1 MTCLFNNPAQF
12 MTITLGVFLGRF
24 ASDLPRWPSCGKPEA
39 LAGSLRAVP
48 ADDRPGR
55 GRRTLPVRQH
65 RSRASARPTI
75 RSLPAYLC
83 GIGPGQVLTTPT
95 PGSSRD
101 SSDVRSPIE

>member
-24 ASDLPRWPSCGKPEA
+24 AYDLPRWPSCGKPEA

-48 ADDRPGR
+48 ADDRPGW

-83 GIGPGQVLTTPT
+83 GIGPGQVLTRPHRDQVATPAT
-95 PGSSRD
+95 SVP
-101 SSDVRSPIE
+101 P

>member
-24 ASDLPRWPSCGKPEA
+24 AYDLPRWPSCGKPEA

-48 ADDRPGR
+48 ADDRPGA
-55 GRRTLPVRQH
+55 GPPH
-65 RSRASARPTI
+65 PARPTALVAGVGGADDSFAACLLVRD
-75 RSLPAYLC
+75 RSGTGSHP
-83 GIGPGQVLTTPT
+83 PT

>member
-24 ASDLPRWPSCGKPEA
+24 AYDLPRWPSCGKPEA

-55 GRRTLPVRQH
+55 GRRTLPVRAPVAGVGGADDSFAACLLVRD
-65 RSRASARPTI
+65 RSGTGSHP
-75 RSLPAYLC
+75 
-83 GIGPGQVLTTPT
+83 PT

>member
-1 MTCLFNNPAQF
+1 
-12 MTITLGVFLGRF
+12 
-24 ASDLPRWPSCGKPEA
+24 

-65 RSRASARPTI
+65 RSRASAGPTI

-83 GIGPGQVLTTPT
+83 GIGPGQVLTRPHRDQVATPAT
-95 PGSSRD
+95 SVP
-101 SSDVRSPIE
+101 P